1 MSRVALGAR
10 RPGTDA
16 YGVPVEVF
24 HRDTMHEAI
33 EIRLPE
39 EAPTVCAHSLTGI
52 RRVTGRLSCG
62 ISTRHCRNTDSSYTA
77 SSRQRGSSTAF
88 LTPVVVPFDLHLTFR
103 HHLPTLDTNVSH
115 VAFQVVGVVQGLLN
129 L

>member
-33 EIRLPE
+33 EIRLPD

-62 ISTRHCRNTDSSYTA
+62 ISTRYCRNTDSSYTA
-77 SSRQRGSSTAF
+77 SSRQ
-88 LTPVVVPFDLHLTFR
+88 LVVPFDLHLTFR

-115 VAFQVVGVVQGLLN
+115 VAFQVVGVVQGPLN